1 MQSIS
6 TLYNDVA
13 ERLELSWCGGHDGAF
28 RILAK
33 SRAASADLVGHLNL
47 IHSERI
53 QVIGKSEQTYFNWL
67 SLEKRIE
74 YLDDFL
80 TYGEPPAV
88 FIGDDIPP
96 PDFLIEWC
104 NAHSIPLF
112 SSPETAADLIDYLRV
127 YFNRLF
133 AEQTTRHGVLMD
145 VLGVGVLIHGESGLG
160 KSELALEL
168 ISRGH
173 GLVADDAVE
182 LLRTAP
188 DYIEGRCPPLL
199 QNLLEVRG
207 IGLLDIKMIFGET
220 AVRRKI
226 KLRLIVQLVR
236 RSELESQY
244 ERLPSQT
251 LTERVLDVDIRKV
264 VLPVAAGRNLAVLLE
279 AAVRNTVLQL
289 RGIDTL
295 KDFMERQRQA
305 MDNQS
310 QQSLSLDH
318 TNNMQGDI

>member
-13 ERLELSWCGGHDGAF
+13 ERLELTWCAGKDGAF

-33 SRAASADLVGHLNL
+33 SRVASADLVGHLNL
-47 IHSERI
+47 IHSARI
-53 QVIGKSEQTYFNWL
+53 QIIGKAELVYFDWL
-67 SLEKRIE
+67 TPERRFE
-74 YLDDFL
+74 YLNDFL
-80 TYGEPPAV
+80 VYGEPPAIIV
-88 FIGDDIPP
+88 GDSLTP
-96 PDFLIEWC
+96 PDFMVSWC
-104 NAHSIPLF
+104 NEHAIPLF
-112 SSPETAADLIDYLRV
+112 ASPESSADLIDYLRV
-127 YFNRLF
+127 YFNRQF

-145 VLGVGVLIHGESGLG
+145 VLGVGVLIFGESGLG

-236 RSELESQY
+236 RAELENHY
-244 ERLPSQT
+244 ERLPSQA
-251 LTERVLDVDIRKV
+251 LTEEVLGVDIRKV

-305 MDNQS
+305 MEEQS
-310 QQSLSLDH
+310 QQSLPLDH
-318 TNNMQGDI
+318 TNNQQGNI